1 MTTTAKNTT
10 QLLLQLRKWAHGQAV
25 KLAAE
30 EARIAALPATATV
43 EQPDRWQ
50 ALDAN
55 NAQRLQNIGRLLLI
69 DPVEREVMLQQTLR
83 LTAAWRNFGALTA
96 FDTVAQTTR
105 LRDAV

>member
-1 MTTTAKNTT
+1 MTTTAKSTT
-10 QLLLQLRKWAHGQAV
+10 KLLLQLRKWAHGQAV
-25 KLAAE
+25 KLAVE
-30 EARIAALPATATV
+30 EARLAALPATADH
-43 EQPDRWQ
+43 PDRWQ
-50 ALDAN
+50 ALGAD

-105 LRDAV
+105 LRDAA